1 MKTFLF
7 SLFLFLSLCF
17 FSQKLTIMVSS
28 FEYSTMEG
36 DVPYQDLLFKSQTKF
51 KNKVNQNFIIDFKE
65 MLITTVDG
73 KYKVI
78 DSILRLDTLSN
89 GLFELKY
96 KEGSKNP
103 SSNKYITL
111 ILDTNLEKRKIIQS
125 FYDSDDNF
133 SLLKVSKKDDLIML
147 TTN

>member
-1 MKTFLF
+1 
-7 SLFLFLSLCF
+7 
-17 FSQKLTIMVSS
+17 
-28 FEYSTMEG
+28 MEG

-133 SLLKVSKKDDLIML
+133 SLLKVSKKNDLIML

>member
-1 MKTFLF
+1 
-7 SLFLFLSLCF
+7 
-17 FSQKLTIMVSS
+17 
-28 FEYSTMEG
+28 MEG

-133 SLLKVSKKDDLIML
+133 SLLKVSKKDDLIIL